1 MLETF
6 FSFIHRQNFIEAVT
20 DFQSCIMIY
29 SEAHII
35 ESCNSIG
42 NTDNLGMMQDLLLIW
57 RYLELLVVL

>member
-1 MLETF
+1 
-6 FSFIHRQNFIEAVT
+6 
-20 DFQSCIMIY
+20 MIY